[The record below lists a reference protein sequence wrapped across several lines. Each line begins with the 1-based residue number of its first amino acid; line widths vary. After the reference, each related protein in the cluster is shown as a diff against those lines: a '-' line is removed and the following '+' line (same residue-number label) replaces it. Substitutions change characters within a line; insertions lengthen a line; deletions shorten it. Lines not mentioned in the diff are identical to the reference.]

1 MTNLNSLETPALVLD
16 RGVLE
21 SNCQR
26 MARRL
31 SEAGVRLRPHL
42 KTAKSAK
49 VAEIATEGHFGG
61 VTVSTIAEARYFA
74 ARGFKDV
81 TYAVGLAAGKLEAV
95 AALQAEGARV
105 TLLADN
111 MPVLEAARQKAAE
124 LQAAF
129 SILIEVDTGGRRGGV
144 LPDSD
149 QLIQLGR
156 FLNESPGLSLA
167 GVLTHAGHS
176 YHCRSRAEIEQV
188 AEAERAGIV
197 QAAER
202 LRAAGLNCEI
212 VSAGSTPTAI
222 CAKSFEGITEM
233 RPGVYGFF
241 DLDQMALGVC
251 DLEDIAVSVAATVI
265 GHNRAAQRILID
277 AGGLALSKDISAG
290 EFLTHAGYGF
300 VCPIEN
306 TQPMDGLY
314 VESVHQEHG
323 LIASTAGEPP
333 YEALPVGARVRILP
347 NHACMT
353 AAAYN
358 GYHVVDGGLD
368 VVDTWDRTNGW
379 Y

>member
-1 MTNLNSLETPALVLD
+1 MTSLSDLETPALVLD

-21 SNCQR
+21 ANCQR
-26 MARRL
+26 MAARL
-31 SEAGVRLRPHL
+31 SEAGVQLRPHL
-42 KTAKSAK
+42 KTAKSAR
-49 VAEIATEGHFGG
+49 VAEIATQGHFGG

-74 ARGFKDV
+74 AQGFRDV
-81 TYAVGLAAGKLEAV
+81 TYAVGLAAGKLAAV

-111 MPVLEAARQKAAE
+111 LPVLEAAREKAAE
-124 LQAAF
+124 LGAEFAV
-129 SILIEVDTGGRRGGV
+129 LIEVDTGGRRGGV

-149 QLIQLGR
+149 DVIELGR
-156 FLNESPGLSLA
+156 YLHDSPGLSLA

-176 YHCRSRAEIEQV
+176 YHCRSRAEIEAI
-188 AEAERAGIV
+188 AEAERAGV
-197 QAAER
+197 VLAAER
-202 LRAAGLNCEI
+202 LRAAGLPCAV

-222 CAKSFEGITEM
+222 CARSFEGVTEM

-251 DLEDIAVSVAATVI
+251 GMEDIALSVAATVI
-265 GHNRAAQRILID
+265 GHNHAAQRILID
-277 AGGLALSKDISAG
+277 AGGLALSKDVSAG
-290 EFLTHAGYGF
+290 EFLEHAGYGL
-300 VCPIEN
+300 VCPIGTTE
-306 TQPMDGLY
+306 PLEGLY

-323 LIASTAGEPP
+323 LIAAVEGEPP
-333 YEALPVGARVRILP
+333 YDSLPVGARVRILP

-358 GYHVVDGGLD
+358 RYHVVDGGED
-368 VVDTWDRTNGW
+368 VVETWDRINGW

>member
-1 MTNLNSLETPALVLD
+1 MPDLQDLETPALVLD

-21 SNCQR
+21 NNCRR
-26 MARRL
+26 MALRMQ
-31 SEAGVRLRPHL
+31 EAGVRLRPHL

-49 VAEIATEGHFGG
+49 VAELATEGHFGG

-95 AALQAEGARV
+95 AALQSEGVRV
-105 TLLADN
+105 NLLADN
-111 MPVLEAARQKAAE
+111 LPTLEAARDKAAE
-124 LQAAF
+124 LQSVF

-144 LPDSD
+144 LPESD
-149 QLIQLGR
+149 ELIELGR
-156 FLNESPGLSLA
+156 FLNDSPGLSLA

-176 YHCRSRAEIEQV
+176 YHCRNRAEIEEV
-188 AEAERAGIV
+188 AEAERSGIV
-197 QAAER
+197 QAAAR
-202 LRAAGLNCEI
+202 LRAAELPCEI

-222 CAKSFEGITEM
+222 CAQSFDGVTEM

-251 DLEDIAVSVAATVI
+251 GIEDIALSVAATVI
-265 GHNRAAQRILID
+265 GHNHAAQRILID
-277 AGGLALSKDISAG
+277 AGGLALSKDVSAG
-290 EFLTHAGYGF
+290 EFLEHAGYGF
-300 VCPIEN
+300 VCPLEN
-306 TQPMDGLY
+306 TRPIEGLY

-323 LIASTAGEPP
+323 LIASVAGDPP

-358 GYHVVDGGLD
+358 RYYVVDGGLV
-368 VVDTWDRTNGW
+368 VVDTWDRINGW

>member
-1 MTNLNSLETPALVLD
+1 MTSLTDLETPALVLD
-16 RGVLE
+16 RSILE
-21 SNCQR
+21 NNCRR
-26 MARRL
+26 MAVRL
-31 SEAGVRLRPHL
+31 QAAGVHLRPHL

-49 VAEIATEGHFGG
+49 VAEIATQGHFGG
-61 VTVSTIAEARYFA
+61 VTVSTIAEARYFV
-74 ARGFKDV
+74 ARGFRDV

-95 AALQAEGARV
+95 ALLQSEGATV

-111 MPVLEAARQKAAE
+111 LPVLEAARDKAAE
-124 LQAAF
+124 LKADF

-144 LPDSD
+144 LPESD
-149 QLIQLGR
+149 ALIEMGR
-156 FLNESPGLSLA
+156 FLGAAEGLSLA

-176 YHCRSRAEIEQV
+176 YHCSSRAEIEEI

-197 QAAER
+197 LAAER
-202 LRAAGLNCEI
+202 LRAAGLSCDV

-222 CAKSFEGITEM
+222 CAKSFEGVTEM

-251 DLEDIAVSVAATVI
+251 STEDIALSVAATVI

-277 AGGLALSKDISAG
+277 AGGLALSKDVSAG
-290 EFLTHAGYGF
+290 EFLAHAGYGF
-300 VCPIEN
+300 VCPVDETRPIE
-306 TQPMDGLY
+306 GLY

-323 LIASTAGEPP
+323 LIASSQGEPP
-333 YEALPVGARVRILP
+333 YDRLPVGARVRILP

-358 GYHVVDGGLD
+358 RYHVVDGGVD
-368 VVDTWDRTNGW
+368 VVDTWDRVNGW